1 MARCDRLA
9 HPRRSRLLVFGA
21 LGGVIGR
28 FLRRRI
34 QGFIQRSI
42 AVVSISLL
50 VVALWGGGDRALA
63 ATADRL
69 PLTPEG
75 LRDRLEHP
83 KLLDGKPAIDLS
95 HSAIDLRAENSSFR
109 ETFYQQVA
117 NKLQQERL
125 GLDLRDSRIQG
136 DLDIARLGL
145 RAPLYGKALSP
156 LLTIAEQEQL
166 GRDRLRLLQ
175 LSRLSR
181 SLLLDEGSPLDWQI
195 SVFRGP
201 IALEGLQVSGALRLA
216 NTYFLEPVEA
226 RSLSVG
232 GSLVGSLSR
241 FSQGARFSG
250 LVASGAQFRNSLFAG
265 ETRFDGAKFA
275 GNVTFQSST
284 FDRGANFYRSQFQAI
299 ANFSKSHWNG
309 SADLTQ
315 ADWQGEV
322 RFDGASFSSSFYA
335 IDSVFHVESS
345 FRSARFAKPLNLR
358 GATILD
364 EADFTS
370 ASFAAGAYINVSGLD
385 FDSDRAKLIGSP
397 GEIGQ
402 VISVPVL
409 QGNETVLRTLVR
421 NFRRVEQIGDANQ
434 VDYTLFKLRLKSL
447 QQRLTG
453 INLNAAKPAVLVSV
467 GFGPSQAMAI
477 VQARDKQPLRNVA
490 EMLSIEG
497 VDLATYVKVRDR
509 VTADRNST
517 PLSWSAIAL
526 QWLGTSL
533 LILLSR
539 AGTSAGLVLGVGLV
553 AITYFALLFWLVDR
567 LRKLRPTPIVPTLAE
582 TLWMTGSA
590 GLFFSIGLATIFH
603 TSDRPWLTLAS
614 MGVSM
619 GPIPIALLVNLYARG
634 RFHDLMDVS
643 YFVENGELRQVQLPI
658 ARLPIVPRYHFFRER
673 FMPLLW
679 DRGWAWLN
687 YYDFSSINLLRI
699 GFSDV
704 RMRDEAMPTEITILV
719 WYQWSLGLLYISLL
733 LWTLSRTI
741 PGLNLLIYFG

>member
-1 MARCDRLA
+1 MAWVA
-9 HPRRSRLLVFGA
+9 
-21 LGGVIGR
+21 IGR
-28 FLRRRI
+28 NIGFQQRFKGWRI
-34 QGFIQRSI
+34 
-42 AVVSISLL
+42 
-50 VVALWGGGDRALA
+50 WGLGICWALA
-63 ATADRL
+63 IGCGWLWAASPVQAAPVDR
-69 PLTPEG
+69 PALTLES

-83 KLLDGKPAIDLS
+83 QLLDGKPAIDLS
-95 HSAIDLRAENSSFR
+95 QSAIDLRSDNGSFR
-109 ETFYQQVA
+109 EAFYQQVA
-117 NKLQQERL
+117 SKLQQERL
-125 GLDLRDSRIQG
+125 GLDLRGSSIQG
-136 DLDIARLGL
+136 DLDLARLGL

-156 LLTIAEQEQL
+156 LLTPTEQEQL
-166 GRDRLRLLQ
+166 GRDRLRLLH

-201 IALEGLQVSGALRLA
+201 IVLEGLQISGSLRLA

-226 RSLSVG
+226 RGLSLG
-232 GSLVGSLSR
+232 GALVGSLSR

-250 LVASGAQFRNSLFAG
+250 LVTQSAQFRNSLFTG
-265 ETRFDGAKFA
+265 EARFDGAKFA
-275 GNVTFQSST
+275 GNASFQSST
-284 FDRGANFYRSQFQAI
+284 FERGANFYRSQFQAI

-322 RFDGASFSSSFYA
+322 RFDGASFASSFYA
-335 IDSVFHVESS
+335 IDSLFHGESS
-345 FRSARFAKPLNLR
+345 FRNARFAKPLNLR

-370 ASFAAGAYINVSGLD
+370 ASFAPGAYINVSGLD
-385 FDSDRAKLIGSP
+385 FDSDQAKLIGSP
-397 GEIGQ
+397 GEIGR
-402 VISVPVL
+402 ILSVPVL

-421 NFRRVEQIGDANQ
+421 NFRRVEQIADANQ
-434 VDYTLFKLRLKSL
+434 VDYTLFKLRLKTL

-453 INLNAAKPAVLVSV
+453 VNLNAAKPAVLVSI
-467 GFGPSQAMAI
+467 GFSPTQAQAI
-477 VQARDKQPLRNVA
+477 AQARDRQPLRTVA

-509 VTADRNST
+509 VTADRTST
-517 PLSWSAIAL
+517 PLSWGTIAL
-526 QWLGTSL
+526 QWLGTNL

-553 AITYFALLFWLVDR
+553 AMTFFALWFWLVDR
-567 LRKLRPTPIVPTLAE
+567 LRKLRPQPIVPTWPE
-582 TLWMTGSA
+582 TLWMGSSA
-590 GLFFSIGLATIFH
+590 GLLFSLGLATIFQ
-603 TSDRPWLTLAS
+603 TSDRPWWTLAS
-614 MGVSM
+614 VAISI
-619 GPIPIALLVNLYARG
+619 GPIPIALLIKLYWRG

-643 YFVENGELRQVQLPI
+643 YFVENGEIRQVQLPI
-658 ARLPIVPRYHFFRER
+658 ARLPLMPRYHFFRER

-679 DRGWAWLN
+679 NRRWAWLN
-687 YYDFSSINLLRI
+687 YYDLSAINLFRI

-704 RMRDEAMPTEITILV
+704 RMRDEHLPAEISLVV
-719 WYQWSLGLLYISLL
+719 WYQWTLGLMYIGLL

>member
-1 MARCDRLA
+1 MNVGLPVVMRWLWTVAIGLWA
-9 HPRRSRLLVFGA
+9 WWLLV
-21 LGGVIGR
+21 
-28 FLRRRI
+28 
-34 QGFIQRSI
+34 SP
-42 AVVSISLL
+42 
-50 VVALWGGGDRALA
+50 A
-63 ATADRL
+63 AAAPADRL
-69 PLTPEG
+69 PLTPEA
-75 LRDRLEHP
+75 LHDRLEHP
-83 KLLDGKPAIDLS
+83 QLLDGKPAIDLS
-95 HSAIDLRAENSSFR
+95 HSVIDLCTEPLR
-109 ETFYQQVA
+109 EAFYQQVTS
-117 NKLQQERL
+117 KLQQERL
-125 GLDLRDSRIQG
+125 GLDLRESKIQG

-156 LLTIAEQEQL
+156 LLTPTEQEQL

-201 IALEGLQVSGALRLA
+201 IALEGLQVSGSLRLA

-226 RSLSVG
+226 RGLNVG

-250 LVASGAQFRNSLFAG
+250 LVANGVQFRNSLFAG
-265 ETRFDGAKFA
+265 EARFDGAKFA
-275 GNVTFQSST
+275 GAALFQSST

-299 ANFSKSHWNG
+299 ANFSKSRWNA

-322 RFDGASFSSSFYA
+322 RFDGASFGGSFYA
-335 IDSVFHVESS
+335 IDGLFHGESS
-345 FRSARFAKPLNLR
+345 FRNARFAKPLNLR

-370 ASFAAGAYINVSGLD
+370 ASFAPGAYINVSGLD

-397 GEIGQ
+397 GEIGR
-402 VISVPVL
+402 VLSVPVL

-421 NFRRVEQIGDANQ
+421 NFRRVEQIADANQ
-434 VDYTLFKLRLKSL
+434 VDYTQFKLRQKAL

-453 INLNAAKPAVLVSV
+453 VNLNVAKPAVLVAA
-467 GFGPSQAMAI
+467 GFSPSQAAAI
-477 VQARDKQPLRNVA
+477 ARVREQQPLRTVA

-509 VTADRNST
+509 VTADRSGA
-517 PLSWSAIAL
+517 PLTWGAIAL

-539 AGTSAGLVLGVGLV
+539 GGTSAALVLGVGLV
-553 AITYFALLFWLVDR
+553 AITYFALWFWLVDR
-567 LRKLRPTPIVPTLAE
+567 LRKLRPPAIVPNPIE

-590 GLFFSIGLATIFH
+590 GLFLSIGLATIFH

-614 MGVSM
+614 MGVLI
-619 GPIPIALLVNLYARG
+619 GPLPIALLVNLYIRG
-634 RFHDLMDVS
+634 RYHDLMDVS

-658 ARLPIVPRYHFFRER
+658 ARLPIVPRYHFFRDR

-679 DRGWAWLN
+679 DRRWAWLN

-704 RMRDEAMPTEITILV
+704 RMRDEQLPAEISIVV
-719 WYQWSLGLLYISLL
+719 WYQWSLGLVYIALL